1 MLIRIN
7 RPNAL
12 KWRLLLMMCILAQPS
27 FAEEKSVMDGAT
39 SSDHE
44 VWTAFNLNYLA
55 DGNFKTLWLGDPSDP
70 LGNGTRECR
79 AQLVTQA
86 TIHAFFFANR
96 ADCCSERLG
105 KTELWIGN
113 DTTPYSTTG
122 LTMCSQPIYDTG
134 LYPVTPPTTGDQ
146 IVLRRV
152 GYSSARRNRY

>member
-1 MLIRIN
+1 MRLD

-12 KWRLLLMMCILAQPS
+12 KSRLILIMSILAQLS
-27 FAEEKSVMDGAT
+27 LAEEKSVMDGAT
-39 SSDHE
+39 SSDYE
-44 VWTAFNLNYLA
+44 EDPAWNLNYLA
-55 DGNFKTLWLGDPSDP
+55 DGNFKTIWHGDNSNNP

-86 TIHAFFFANR
+86 TIYAFFFANR
-96 ADCCSERLG
+96 VEFKPERLG

-134 LYPVTPPTTGDQ
+134 LYSVTPPTTGDQ
-146 IVLRRV
+146 IVLRRD
-152 GYSSARRNRY
+152 GYSSLGTDNFY